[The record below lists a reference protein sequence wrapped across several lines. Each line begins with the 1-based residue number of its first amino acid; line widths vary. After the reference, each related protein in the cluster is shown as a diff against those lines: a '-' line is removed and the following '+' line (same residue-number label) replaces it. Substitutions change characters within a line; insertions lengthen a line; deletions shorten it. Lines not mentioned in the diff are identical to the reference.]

1 MGNHRKMEIGECKLG
16 AVSYKLLAVSCEL
29 LAVSCELKAE
39 AYFPLGVIRNI
50 SKGFAV
56 VVRGALIVIRSK
68 CEGSVPVV
76 RTSARRHS
84 EQQRRIYCRDK
95 EDGKCHPQNDEA
107 G

>member
-16 AVSYKLLAVSCEL
+16 AVSYKL

-56 VVRGALIVIRSK
+56 VVRGTLIVIRSGGEK
-68 CEGSVPVV
+68 FMEELVKTVK
-76 RTSARRHS
+76 RK
-84 EQQRRIYCRDK
+84 I
-95 EDGKCHPQNDEA
+95 
-107 G
+107 